1 MPLPRLFTL
10 VALLTVI
17 VSACGDSTEP
27 PSTPS
32 TSTDAAVAVPDGVVT
47 APNGTNAPDDPLLRA
62 EVERTLT
69 EIMAKAGVPGVSFAV
84 LEQGKVVW
92 VRSFGVRSTEWNE
105 PADADT
111 VFAAASFSKP
121 VFAYLVMLLAQEGTL
136 ELDRPLEEYLGQPL
150 GELPRYVDL
159 AGDERTGAITTRH
172 VLSHSSGFPNSR
184 LLADDGKLRFLFDP
198 GARFNY
204 SGEGIALLQLVVEE
218 VTGRGLEEL
227 AQDRIFDPL
236 GMTRTSYVWQDE
248 FEDNH
253 AVPHDEFERAKRLD
267 RRRDAD
273 AVGSM
278 MTTAGDYARFLAA
291 LVSAEGRHRELV
303 EAMLSPQVTIDS
315 QQMFGPLWQRTAA
328 NEEIALAWGLG
339 WGRFDTTRGRAFFH
353 TGHGFGWQNYT
364 VTHFDAGTGV
374 VFLSN
379 SDNFE
384 SVAREMVAVALGD
397 ESSPFDWLGYPVFD
411 PAQRRE
417 PPPDPVAIEL
427 ERSVMEQYVGEYEL
441 QGNRFN
447 VHLRQDGLWLS
458 EGDDETEL
466 LALSETAFFI
476 ADDDTRFRFELA
488 DDGTVEC
495 LVILVEGLEL
505 PAPRLS
511 PRPAPAPSFG
521 AIEGAPSGEFRAVHR
536 SDQPISGRN
545 APRHRPHRSGTD
557 AC

>member
-17 VSACGDSTEP
+17 ASACGDSTEP
-27 PSTPS
+27 PS

-47 APNGTNAPDDPLLRA
+47 APNGTNAPNDPLPRA
-62 EVERTLT
+62 ELERTLT
-69 EIMAKAGVPGVSFAV
+69 EIMAKGGVPGVSFAV
-84 LEQGKVVW
+84 LEQGQVAW
-92 VRSFGVRSTEWNE
+92 VGSFGVRSTESNE

-121 VFAYLVMLLAQEGTL
+121 VFAYLAMLLTQEGTL

-150 GELPRYVDL
+150 GELPRYADL

-172 VLSHSSGFPNSR
+172 VLSHSAGFPNSR
-184 LLADDGKLRFLFDP
+184 LLTDDGKLRFLFDP

-291 LVSAEGRHRELV
+291 LVSAEGEHRELV

-353 TGHGFGWQNYT
+353 TGHDFGWQNYT
-364 VTHFDAGTGV
+364 VTHFDAGTGA

-427 ERSVMEQYVGEYEL
+427 ERSVMEQYVGEYEF

-466 LALSETAFFI
+466 LALAETAFFI

-488 DDGTVEC
+488 DDGTVER

-505 PAPRLS
+505 TAPRLS
-511 PRPAPAPSFG
+511 PSPAPAP
-521 AIEGAPSGEFRAVHR
+521 
-536 SDQPISGRN
+536 
-545 APRHRPHRSGTD
+545 
-557 AC
+557 